1 MTESFVQAMEAWKY
15 ITQLAESEEGKEVLQ
30 GSCINMH
37 KIRLLRLHPETGE
50 VVYLEEENKENEK
63 KVKKYYEDNK
73 NYLGKCKVIN
83 EDAVCNGKGF
93 FEGDMCV
100 DCHSETIK
108 KQMVG
113 HS

>member
-15 ITQLAESEEGKEVLQ
+15 ITQLAESEEGEEVLQ

-73 NYLGKCKVIN
+73 NY
-83 EDAVCNGKGF
+83 
-93 FEGDMCV
+93 
-100 DCHSETIK
+100 
-108 KQMVG
+108 
-113 HS
+113 